1 MNDFT
6 FYSPTRFVFGRGV
19 CARVGAEL
27 AAAGYRRALL
37 VYGGGSVV
45 RCGTLDRVKAS
56 LDASGIGHAELG
68 GVRPN
73 PELASVRAGI
83 ALAREHGVD
92 LILAVGGGSTMDAA
106 KAIAVGAV
114 RDVEGVSGMVTAMG
128 GSVTDLVHN
137 KKNAQKGAKGVKI
150 DMTGAALVLDI
161 YLTVEYGH
169 PIPTVAENAQKAV
182 IGAVEAMTGCSVEAV
197 NIHVGGV
204 TLA

>member
-1 MNDFT
+1 MGESKEYMTLPEEN
-6 FYSPTRFVFGRGV
+6 
-19 CARVGAEL
+19 
-27 AAAGYRRALL
+27 
-37 VYGGGSVV
+37 GSINISEEV
-45 RCGTLDRVKAS
+45 
-56 LDASGIGHAELG
+56 
-68 GVRPN
+68 
-73 PELASVRAGI
+73 I
-83 ALAREHGVD
+83 A
-92 LILAVGGGSTMDAA
+92 
-106 KAIAVGAV
+106 AIAVGAV

-137 KKNAQKGAKGVKI
+137 KKI

>member
-1 MNDFT
+1 MGESKEYMTLPEEN
-6 FYSPTRFVFGRGV
+6 
-19 CARVGAEL
+19 
-27 AAAGYRRALL
+27 
-37 VYGGGSVV
+37 GSINISEEV
-45 RCGTLDRVKAS
+45 
-56 LDASGIGHAELG
+56 
-68 GVRPN
+68 
-73 PELASVRAGI
+73 I
-83 ALAREHGVD
+83 A
-92 LILAVGGGSTMDAA
+92 
-106 KAIAVGAV
+106 AIAVGAV

-128 GSVTDLVHN
+128 GSVTDLVH
-137 KKNAQKGAKGVKI
+137 KGVKI